1 MNKDKVVKLE
11 TKYYKLEKLVKW
23 DHIDEVNEM
32 LLNGI
37 SPHKISDWC
46 KERGFAI
53 SHPKLYE
60 YKDMLQTAIAKQITV
75 ERLLGIG
82 VPKRSPIQ
90 LKALGI
96 TAAKDMVKNEMDVLD
111 AIIQRGFDALTQNP
125 SVKLQD
131 AMRAIEL
138 KSKLTGGA
146 HGGLTNYGLDQL
158 REVEKAKFNAMV
170 TVVMKYV
177 PEDKHEELEVA
188 IASAE
193 REYYEKHAPE
203 LLEEYEKAL
212 QDEIDNMP
220 PDSPQD
226 EIVVSDDEIW

>member
-1 MNKDKVVKLE
+1 MTMSNDRLE
-11 TKYYKLEKLVKW
+11 TKFYKLEKLVKW
-23 DHIDEVNEM
+23 EHCDTVNEM

-37 SPHKISDWC
+37 SPHRVSDWC
-46 KERGFAI
+46 KERGFSI

-60 YKDMLQTAIAKQITV
+60 YKEMLQTAIAKQITV

-96 TAAKDMVKNEMDVLD
+96 TEAKNMVKNEIDVLD
-111 AIIQRGFDALTQNP
+111 AIVQRGFDALTQNP
-125 SVKLQD
+125 TVKLQD

-138 KSKLTGGA
+138 KNKLTQGA

-158 REVEKAKFNAMV
+158 REIEKAKLNAMV
-170 TVVMKYV
+170 TVVMQYV
-177 PEDKHEELEVA
+177 PEDKHDELERA
-188 IASAE
+188 ISNAE
-193 REYYEKHAPE
+193 REYYEKHAPD

-212 QDEIDNMP
+212 QEDIDSIDEANVI
-220 PDSPQD
+220 
-226 EIVVSDDEIW
+226 VSDSAW

>member
-1 MNKDKVVKLE
+1 MKNNTDNIKLE
-11 TKYYKLEKLVKW
+11 TNFYKLEKLVKW
-23 DHIDEVNEM
+23 EYVEQVNEM
-32 LLNGI
+32 LMNGV
-37 SPHKISDWC
+37 SPHKVSAWC
-46 KERGFAI
+46 KEQGFSI

-90 LKALGI
+90 LQALGI
-96 TAAKDMVKNEMDVLD
+96 TASKDMVKNEIDVLD
-111 AIIQRGFDALTQNP
+111 AIIQRGFNALTQNP

-138 KSKLTGGA
+138 KQKLTGGA

-158 REVEKAKFNAMV
+158 REVEKEKFNAMV
-170 TVVMKYV
+170 EVVFRYI
-177 PEDKHEELEVA
+177 PEDKHEELEQA

-193 REYYEKHAPE
+193 RDYYATKAPE
-203 LLEEYEKAL
+203 LLEEYDKAMQEEL
-212 QDEIDNMP
+212 DSLPDKDN
-220 PDSPQD
+220 D
-226 EIVVSDDEIW
+226 IIVSDGDLW